1 MVEDPV
7 PHETSGPRERVKS
20 WLTEEGLLKE
30 TVEDERLS
38 FHFACEYPPGSGR
51 HLNVFQPKEH
61 GDLIVIFSRIR
72 LVDLHKSALAAMP
85 PKEKERLIWQ
95 MRYDLLF
102 RLSSFEMEMKE
113 GELEGFR
120 FTREIYADGLN
131 KNLFMDAIRENFKGE
146 LYVIWK
152 FQEVFGE
159 GQATRASG
167 PPEPMYC

>member
-1 MVEDPV
+1 MEE
-7 PHETSGPRERVKS
+7 ETVTQQTDKIRERVKT

-38 FHFACEYPPGSGR
+38 FHFACEYPLGSGR

-61 GDLIVIFSRIR
+61 RDLIVIFSRIK
-72 LVDLHKSALAAMP
+72 LVDLHKNALAALP

-131 KNLFMDAIRENFKGE
+131 KNLFMDGIRENFKGE

-159 GQATRASG
+159 GQAARASG

>member
-1 MVEDPV
+1 MEDETV
-7 PHETSGPRERVKS
+7 PQTTGEARERIKS
-20 WLTEEGLLKE
+20 WLTEERLLKE

-38 FHFACEYPPGSGR
+38 FHFACEYPVGSGR
-51 HLNVFQPKEH
+51 HMNVFQPKDHE
-61 GDLIVIFSRIR
+61 DLIVIFSRIR
-72 LVDLHKSALAAMP
+72 LVDLHKNALAAMP
-85 PKEKERLIWQ
+85 QKEKERLIWQ

-102 RLSSFEMEMKE
+102 RESSFEMEMKE

-120 FTREIYADGLN
+120 FTRELYADGLN

-159 GQATRASG
+159 GQAARISG